1 MFDQT
6 FARVLLVVHDII
18 GMALIILLLTSIDKP
33 HNDIPKWRKIKR
45 QRPKQ
50 TWYMQAD
57 DDSIHVTDGQARQ
70 QPLSAMKMITMDSD
84 FSFSPWDGRIVTA
97 YTIYIYNLA

>member
-1 MFDQT
+1 
-6 FARVLLVVHDII
+6 
-18 GMALIILLLTSIDKP
+18 
-33 HNDIPKWRKIKR
+33 
-45 QRPKQ
+45 
-50 TWYMQAD
+50 MQAD